1 MLLTTQGCL
10 WRKLRQRS
18 VESKTPGDDIERQ
31 VAQVAQLLEAVQQS
45 LVRCQNSVVR
55 VNVQLVG
62 VVAVSLALARSDV
75 DSLQLDDQ
83 LRIKIAVT

>member
-1 MLLTTQGCL
+1 MMDAITLPEHSED
-10 WRKLRQRS
+10 KA
-18 VESKTPGDDIERQ
+18 SKTPGDDLEWQ

-45 LVRCQNSVVR
+45 LVRCQHSVVH

-62 VVAVSLALARSDV
+62 VVAVGHLALARSDV

-83 LRIKIAVT
+83 LRIIIGMT